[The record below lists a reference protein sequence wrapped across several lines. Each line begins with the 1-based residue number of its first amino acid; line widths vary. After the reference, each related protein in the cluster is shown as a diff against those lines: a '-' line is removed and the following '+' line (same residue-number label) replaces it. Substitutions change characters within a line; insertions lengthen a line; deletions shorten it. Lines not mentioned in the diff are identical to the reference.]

1 MPPYIS
7 KQQNT
12 ITTMKRIA
20 QRYTLLLLA
29 TASFFMACNRDE
41 KTKPELEVESI
52 NNESQAQAEF
62 DDLQSVTEDAMERN
76 DSVMTG
82 RMENV
87 LNCGNINVNLSTK
100 TITID
105 FGSTGTLCTDGRTR
119 KGFITIQY
127 TGKYRDS
134 ATVITTTLTNYEV
147 KPIGQQNFVKVEG
160 TKIVTNQ
167 GRITNGK
174 ITFRVQVNNGKLT
187 FSDNSTITFASTRT
201 RIWDKGDS
209 TNFRNSPSLLAAL
222 QDDEYVI
229 NGTTNGTSRSGQTFS
244 TTLSNIRIKLGCWLG
259 APIGQRVRYPV
270 SGTKSIST
278 SGGTRTIDFGGGNC
292 DASVTYT
299 GVNGN
304 SLSLT
309 LPTW

>member
-1 MPPYIS
+1 
-7 KQQNT
+7 
-12 ITTMKRIA
+12 MKHS
-20 QRYTLLLLA
+20 QSYLLA
-29 TASFFMACNRDE
+29 FALSGALMLSCNREE

-76 DSVMTG
+76 DSVMNG
-82 RMENV
+82 RIEN
-87 LNCGNINVNLSTK
+87 LISCGAVNINPSNK

-105 FGSTGTLCTDGRTR
+105 FGSTGVLCADGRTR
-119 KGFITIQY
+119 KGLITIQY

-147 KPIGQQNFVKVEG
+147 KPISQQNFVKVEG
-160 TKIVTNQ
+160 TKTVTNQ
-167 GRITNGK
+167 GRTTNGK
-174 ITFRVQVNNGKLT
+174 ITFRVQISNGKLT
-187 FSDNSTITFASTRT
+187 FSDNSTITFTSTRT
-201 RIWDKGDS
+201 RVWDKGDS
-209 TNFRNSPSLLAAL
+209 TNFRNSPSLLSAL

-229 NGTTNGTSRSGQTFS
+229 NGTTNGTARSGQTFN

-259 APIGQRVRYPV
+259 APIGQRFRYPV

-278 SGGTRTIDFGGGNC
+278 SGGTRTIDFGNGNC

-299 GVNGN
+299 GINGN
-304 SLSLT
+304 TLSLT